1 MRALALTNEK
11 VWQRPLAWTATVV
24 GALAVAVLWSYWPT
38 LEAMASVWARDPQ
51 YSHGY
56 LVPLFAGAL
65 LWQRRALL
73 APVALQVNAWGL
85 PFLAAS
91 IVLRLLGVYFYFPWL
106 DMVSLLPCLAGMVVL
121 CGGWPAW
128 RWAWPG
134 VAFLFFMLPL
144 PFRLGMLLA
153 PTLQRL
159 ATMASTYTLQTLG
172 FPAISEGNIIMLN
185 ESRIGVVE
193 ACGGLSMLIVFFALA
208 TAVAL
213 MVQRDLKQKLLIVAS
228 AMPIALIANVARITA
243 TALLQ
248 EWAGRGTADFFHDL
262 AGWFM
267 MPVAL
272 AILWLELQMLGRLLL
287 TDKPRL
293 QTAR

>member
-1 MRALALTNEK
+1 MLA
-11 VWQRPLAWTATVV
+11 AA
-24 GALAVAVLWSYWPT
+24 ALWSYWPT
-38 LEAMASVWARDPQ
+38 LASLASVWSRDPQ

-56 LVPLFAGAL
+56 LVPLFAGVL
-65 LWQRRALL
+65 LWHRRVLL
-73 APVALQVNAWGL
+73 SSMTLQVNAWGL
-85 PFLAAS
+85 PILAAS
-91 IVLRLLGVYFYFPWL
+91 IILRLLGVYFYFPWL
-106 DMVSLLPCLAGMVVL
+106 DMVSLIPCLAGMVVL
-121 CGGWPAW
+121 CGGWPAL
-128 RWAWPG
+128 RWSWPG

-144 PFRLGMLLA
+144 PFRLGMMMA

-159 ATMASTYTLQTLG
+159 ATLASTYTLQTLG

-213 MVQRDLKQKLLIVAS
+213 MVERELRQKLLIVAS
-228 AMPIALIANVARITA
+228 AMPIAIVANVARITA

-248 EWAGRGTADFFHDL
+248 EWAGRSVADFFHDL

-272 AILWLELQMLGRLLL
+272 ALLWLELRLLARVL
-287 TDKPRL
+287 VTQLPKL
-293 QTAR
+293 QAAR